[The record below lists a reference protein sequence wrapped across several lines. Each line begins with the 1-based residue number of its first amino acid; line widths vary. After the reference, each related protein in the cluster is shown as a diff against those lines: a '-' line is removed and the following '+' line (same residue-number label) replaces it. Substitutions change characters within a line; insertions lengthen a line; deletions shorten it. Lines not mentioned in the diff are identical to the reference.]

1 MSTSTHTS
9 EVSVV
14 SDDRITNSAA
24 QKWSGLVRILL
35 GFTFLWA
42 FLDKNFAWGFSTTKA
57 WMFGT
62 GEGNPTAGFLKFGV
76 NPNGPFHSF
85 YTGLAPSSPS
95 GLVNYLFMGAL
106 LGAGITLVLGVV
118 MKIGSIGSAILL
130 LSMFL
135 AVAPWAKYE
144 DKGGSTVASNNPLLD
159 EHIIYAATLMV
170 LMLVCAGRYW
180 GLGRWWESKTPS
192 WLH

>member
-24 QKWSGLVRILL
+24 QKWSGVVRILL

-106 LGAGITLVLGVV
+106 LGAGLTLVLGVV
-118 MKIGSIGSAILL
+118 MKIGSIGSALL
-130 LSMFL
+130 LISMFL

-180 GLGRWWESKTPS
+180 GLGRWWESKTPT